1 MSGRGL
7 QKSIWA
13 PRAGETTSFRRPG
26 DWECPSCRFSNF
38 QSRTQ
43 CFRCAFVPRVGG
55 LASNGPAVADGNQGT
70 HGTGLGD
77 DNTMPQT
84 PLDTTLVDGPQI
96 QYPRGEERGL
106 STSRWAPRNYTGRP
120 NTNSREVWT
129 RARLILLHI
138 DQWLTSA
145 DC

>member
-70 HGTGLGD
+70 HGPDLGD
-77 DNTMPQT
+77 HNIIPQMPLNAIQVDDQQT
-84 PLDTTLVDGPQI
+84 
-96 QYPRGEERGL
+96 QYPRAEERGL
-106 STSRWAPRNYTGRP
+106 STSRWAPRNYAGRP

-129 RARLILLHI
+129 RARLISYI
-138 DQWLTSA
+138 SMDG
-145 DC
+145 

>member
-13 PRAGETTSFRRPG
+13 PRAGETNSFRRPG
-26 DWECPSCRFSNF
+26 DWECSSCHFSNF

-43 CFRCAFVPRVGG
+43 CFRCAFVPSVGG
-55 LASNGPAVADGNQGT
+55 LASSDPTVTDGNPGT
-70 HGTGLGD
+70 HTTSLGHR
-77 DNTMPQT
+77 NTIPQT
-84 PLDTTLVDGPQI
+84 PLDTTPVDHPQI
-96 QYPRGEERGL
+96 RYPRGEERGL
-106 STSRWAPRNYTGRP
+106 STSRWAPRNYAGRP

-129 RARLILLHI
+129 RARLILLYI
-138 DQWLTSA
+138 DGWLTFA